1 MKATGILRIPDY
13 QTVNEENK
21 REDLLNSS
29 LTKSGLIQITGFVMA
44 RLLGLLLLLLL
55 LIVVLFAH
63 FIFFCLASAKEITF
77 VVCLDAREE
86 VVATLTWDGLY
97 TKAFYSDFPE
107 MKIG

>member
-55 LIVVLFAH
+55 IVVLFAH
-63 FIFFCLASAKEITF
+63 IIFFCLASAKEITF
-77 VVCLDAREE
+77 VVWMQEKR
-86 VVATLTWDGLY
+86 
-97 TKAFYSDFPE
+97 
-107 MKIG
+107 